1 MTFFEFFREI
11 NFMKIKPRNFTY
23 TTTYVL
29 YLLLRFS
36 KINDMHYIIY
46 YLVKVTTTL
55 QTKSWEEK
63 KILTTCH
70 EKASNGINADE
81 QQCALVIKAVATC
94 SPLYGFPRITKIAQS
109 CKT

>member
-1 MTFFEFFREI
+1 MMIFFEFFREI
-11 NFMKIKPRNFTY
+11 NFMKIEPRNF
-23 TTTYVL
+23 TYVL

-63 KILTTCH
+63 KYLPH
-70 EKASNGINADE
+70 
-81 QQCALVIKAVATC
+81 ATKKPVME
-94 SPLYGFPRITKIAQS
+94 SMLMNNS
-109 CKT
+109 VLW